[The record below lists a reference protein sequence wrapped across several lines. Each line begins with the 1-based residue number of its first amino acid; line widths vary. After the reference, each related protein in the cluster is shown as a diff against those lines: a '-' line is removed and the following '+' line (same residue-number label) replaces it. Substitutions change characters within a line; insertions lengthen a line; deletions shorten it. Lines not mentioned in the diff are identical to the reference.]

1 VSNSNQFSAADS
13 ALGYLYQL
21 RVALLWAL
29 RRLKVGSEF
38 LVSLETLDDVTF
50 ELKGGTVEEVLQTK
64 HHQNRQAALTD
75 ASEDLWKSL
84 RVWFEG
90 CVAKTIPLGT
100 SLHLLTTG
108 SANPGAIA
116 AHLRSDNGRDVSA
129 ALKALEATAQSS
141 TSQANAPAYA
151 AFLQTAPGDRKKL
164 IENVV
169 VFDAA
174 PTITAL
180 DSELK
185 TEVFWAVER
194 KFHDAFLAPLE
205 GWWLRRCLKQLA
217 SADTADRVLA
227 SEIEAQMSDLRE
239 QFKRDSLPI
248 DDDLLTFDLDE
259 ATKTAHAEST
269 FVRQLEIIAA
279 GKRRISAAIRDY
291 YRAFEQRSRW
301 LRNDL
306 ILIGDLTQYEKR
318 LTEEW
323 ELVFEAVRD
332 ELGTTA
338 TEEAQQKAARGV
350 LRWAESL
357 LLPIRVGVTEPFVCR
372 GSLHML
378 ADEPRIGWHPMFRDR
393 LSTLLKGTET
403 AA

>member
-1 VSNSNQFSAADS
+1 VTTPNPFSATDS
-13 ALGYLYQL
+13 ALGYLYQV

-29 RRLKVGSEF
+29 RRLKANSEF

-50 ELKGGTVEEVLQTK
+50 ELKGGTVEELLQTK
-64 HHQNRQAALTD
+64 HHQNREAALTD

-84 RVWFEG
+84 RLWFEG
-90 CVAKTIPLGT
+90 FGRKTIPLGT

-108 SANPGAIA
+108 KANPGSIA
-116 AHLRSDNGRDVSA
+116 AHLRFDSPNVDA
-129 ALKALEATAQSS
+129 ALKSLEATAQSS
-141 TSQANAPAYA
+141 TSQSNARAYA

-169 VFDAA
+169 IFDAA

-185 TEVFWAVER
+185 AEVFWAVER
-194 KFHDAFLAPLE
+194 KFHDAFLERLE
-205 GWWLRRCLKQLA
+205 GWWLRRCVKQLA
-217 SADTADRVLA
+217 SADPMDRVLA

-239 QFKRDSLPI
+239 QFKQDSLPI

-259 ATKTAHAEST
+259 ATKTAHADST

-279 GKRRISAAIRDY
+279 GKRRISASIRDY

-306 ILIGDLTQYEKR
+306 ILIGDLTQYEQR

-323 ELVFEAVRD
+323 ELVFEAMRD
-332 ELGTTA
+332 ELGATA
-338 TEEAQQKAARGV
+338 TEEAQQKAARDV
-350 LRWAESL
+350 LKWAERVF
-357 LLPIRVGVTEPFVCR
+357 LPIRVGITEPFVCR
-372 GSLHML
+372 GSLHIL
-378 ADEPRIGWHPMFRDR
+378 ADEPRIGWHPEFQDR
-393 LSTLLKGTET
+393 LARLLKSAGT